1 MEPIG
6 QGLAAVDSIH
16 VIDMGGGHGDES
28 NPLSKI
34 TGAAPG
40 ALMQLMTS
48 LRVIGIDPAKFLSYL
63 GLDASKFG
71 DVFGDSIE
79 PTASDASQDHDV
91 GGAA

>member
-1 MEPIG
+1 M
-6 QGLAAVDSIH
+6 
-16 VIDMGGGHGDES
+16 
-28 NPLSKI
+28 
-34 TGAAPG
+34 
-40 ALMQLMTS
+40 MTS

-79 PTASDASQDHDV
+79 PTSSNAPQDHDG